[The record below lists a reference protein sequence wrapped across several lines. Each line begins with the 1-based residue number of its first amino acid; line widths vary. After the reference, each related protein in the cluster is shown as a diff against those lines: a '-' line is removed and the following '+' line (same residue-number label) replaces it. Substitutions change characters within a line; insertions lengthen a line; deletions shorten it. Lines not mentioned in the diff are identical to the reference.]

1 MLYIYLYSNNKFSRL
16 HLLYYLF
23 IMNNQGGGL
32 GNIFRQVY
40 AIYENA
46 KQRNNGEKVIPGDC
60 LEVTSWYWK
69 GEVY

>member
-1 MLYIYLYSNNKFSRL
+1 
-16 HLLYYLF
+16 
-23 IMNNQGGGL
+23 MNNQGGVL
-32 GNIFRQVY
+32 GNIFSQVY